1 MASRNTPVD
10 NPMAN
15 KNASSFG
22 KELAD
27 RASEATN
34 SMSDVAQTATKKVD
48 EGRSMAADRLESAA
62 SAVQERVGELPGGQR
77 VKEFASAAADRLST
91 TADYVRTHDA
101 KRMMADVETVVKN
114 NPGPALLVAAV
125 FGFAL
130 GRALTRD

>member
-15 KNASSFG
+15 KNASSIG

-27 RASEATN
+27 RASEAKD
-34 SMSDVAQTATKKVD
+34 SMSDLARTAAKKVD
-48 EGRSMAADRLESAA
+48 ESRSTAADRLQGAA
-62 SAVQERVGELPGGQR
+62 SEVKERAADLPGGQR
-77 VKEFASAAADRLST
+77 VKELAYATADRLST

-101 KRMMADVETVVKN
+101 RRMMADVETVVKN
-114 NPGPALLVAAV
+114 NPGPALLVAAA
-125 FGFAL
+125 FGFVL